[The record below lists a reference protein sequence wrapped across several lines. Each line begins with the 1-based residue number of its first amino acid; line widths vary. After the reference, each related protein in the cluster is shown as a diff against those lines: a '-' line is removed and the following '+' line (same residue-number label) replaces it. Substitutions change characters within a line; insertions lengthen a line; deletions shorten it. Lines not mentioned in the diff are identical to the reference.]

1 MRLTN
6 FRHYRSFTLALA
18 FSSLLVANAEDHSVK
33 MNLKNSQMV
42 VRTTTGELKYYD
54 TESLNDVNIDHLTN
68 TVNILGK
75 DNGWN
80 DSFNSNIS
88 EITFS
93 KALDENQ
100 EAVIIDRGV
109 KIIEARGWQ
118 ETVYA
123 KWQPLEEAT
132 TYRVYIKGVNDTDY
146 KPVDRE
152 LVRNYGSYG
161 RVDVP
166 GLCEGSYCLK
176 IVPVISGTE
185 DHAKAS
191 EATAMQVRRFDRS
204 GFAHLN
210 HEAVGAYKSD
220 GSLKDNA
227 KVIYVTAENAKT
239 VSCDIFYDK
248 AYKTFSGLQ
257 TILKA
262 LEKGTSKDP
271 LCIRIIGQIKDSDLD
286 YLGSKS
292 EGLQIKGKNNT
303 IPLNLTIEGIGND
316 ATLWGFGI
324 LLRKTN
330 SVELRNFASMNCMD
344 DCISI
349 DTDNTNCW
357 AHNLDFFYGNAGSDK
372 DQVKGDGTIDIK
384 GDSKY
389 VTVSYCRLHD
399 SGKSSLCGMKSE
411 TGPNYI
417 DYHHNRFDHSDSRHP
432 RVRTMSVHVWN
443 NYYDGTAKYGAGAT
457 SGCSIFMENNFFRSS
472 KRPMLTNKQG
482 TDAMGSGTFDDAN
495 GGMIKSFGNVYA
507 ETVSGAKDY
516 IPITQITNAANFDC
530 VETTSRDEKVP
541 DTFKAK
547 AGGSIYNNFDT
558 DQTLMYQYTPVP
570 AVEVP
575 ALVTGYYGAG
585 RINHGDFVWDMNYPG
600 ADSDY
605 NVIPALKAA
614 LNNYK
619 SSLVGIFE

>member
-33 MNLKNSQMV
+33 MNLRNSQMV

-68 TVNILGK
+68 TVNIFGK
-75 DNGWN
+75 DNSWN

-123 KWQPLEEAT
+123 KWQPLEGAA

-389 VTVSYCRLHD
+389 VTVSYCRFHD

-417 DYHHNRFDHSDSRHP
+417 DYHHNWFDHSDSRHP

-516 IPITQITNAANFDC
+516 VPITQITNAANFDC

-541 DTFKAK
+541 DTFKARV
-547 AGGSIYNNFDT
+547 GGSIYNNFDT

>member
-389 VTVSYCRLHD
+389 VTVSYCRFHD

>member
-33 MNLKNSQMV
+33 MNLQNSQMV

-68 TVNILGK
+68 TVNIFGK
-75 DNGWN
+75 DNSWN

-93 KALDENQ
+93 KAFDDNQ
-100 EAVIIDRGV
+100 EAVIVDRGV

-123 KWQPLEEAT
+123 KWQPLEGAA

-389 VTVSYCRLHD
+389 VTVSYCRFHD

-417 DYHHNRFDHSDSRHP
+417 DYHHNWFDHSDSRHP

-457 SGCSIFMENNFFRSS
+457 SGCSIFMENNFFRTS

-516 IPITQITNAANFDC
+516 VPITQITNAANFDC

-558 DQTLMYQYTPVP
+558 DHTLMYQYTPVP

-585 RINHGDFVWDMNYPG
+585 RINHGDFAWDMNYPE